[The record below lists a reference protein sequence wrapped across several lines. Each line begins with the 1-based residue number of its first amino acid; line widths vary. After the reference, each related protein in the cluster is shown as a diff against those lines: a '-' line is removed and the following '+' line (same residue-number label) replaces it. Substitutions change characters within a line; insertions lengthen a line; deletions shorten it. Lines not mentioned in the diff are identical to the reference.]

1 MTDFK
6 VGQRV
11 WSFNRGWGVVTEVQD
26 CDEYPVLV
34 VYGAPEDEDECW
46 YTANG
51 ADYKGS
57 PRSIFFKEIP
67 IPDDALIPP
76 VEELVLRRGDVI
88 LFDTGEFGYVS
99 HYSGP
104 DDSCFTFHGSVPQG
118 LDDAYS
124 QSVAYKSAIK
134 KVVGSIDD

>member
-1 MTDFK
+1 MFK
-6 VGQRV
+6 VGQKV
-11 WSFNRGWGVVTEVQD
+11 WAFTYGWGEVENISPENCPD
-26 CDEYPVLV
+26 YPICVKFNDETYCFTTDGR
-34 VYGAPEDEDECW
+34 YTTDENR
-46 YTANG
+46 TV
-51 ADYKGS
+51 
-57 PRSIFFKEIP
+57 FFKEIP

-88 LFDTGEFGYVS
+88 LFNTGEFGYVS

-124 QSVAYKSAIK
+124 QSVAYKAAIK
-134 KVVGSIDD
+134 KVVGRIDD